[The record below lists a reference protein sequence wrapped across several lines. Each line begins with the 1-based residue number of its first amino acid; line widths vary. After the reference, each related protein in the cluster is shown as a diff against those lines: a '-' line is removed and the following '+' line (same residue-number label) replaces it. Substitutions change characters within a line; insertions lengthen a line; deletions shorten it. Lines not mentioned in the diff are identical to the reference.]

1 MIKLIKLLEEL
12 KPPSPDKIYIDKGE
26 DNDYGSLTPQ
36 QRKNLLSQGSILVT
50 ATDPDRPDVTSAS
63 KSISLPK
70 IQDIQRLLKK
80 YNKDLQIFKYSD
92 NENIRVLSE
101 DSISKIN
108 SLVKTLDMLDKQLK
122 LSKK

>member
-26 DNDYGSLTPQ
+26 DNDYGNLTPQ

-50 ATDPDRPDVTSAS
+50 VTDPNRPDVTSAS

-80 YNKDLQIFKYSD
+80 YNRDLQIFKYSD
-92 NENIRVLSE
+92 SENVRVLSE

-108 SLVKTLDMLDKQLK
+108 SLIKTLDMLDKQLK